1 MLPTHIK
8 INQIEVCWVW
18 IVFVYNC
25 FPLTDCPLYLG
36 RGKSVCGMGKALR
49 HIQKI
54 NTQKESLDV
63 KTLNKKN
70 KKADRQETG
79 QEISPLVLG
88 EVWFKTESLCT
99 VTASFACCNDSMR

>member
-1 MLPTHIK
+1 MSIT
-8 INQIEVCWVW
+8 V
-18 IVFVYNC
+18 

-36 RGKSVCGMGKALR
+36 RGKASVEWARLSDASRRSILK
-49 HIQKI
+49 
-54 NTQKESLDV
+54 KESLDV

-88 EVWFKTESLCT
+88 EMWFKTESLCA